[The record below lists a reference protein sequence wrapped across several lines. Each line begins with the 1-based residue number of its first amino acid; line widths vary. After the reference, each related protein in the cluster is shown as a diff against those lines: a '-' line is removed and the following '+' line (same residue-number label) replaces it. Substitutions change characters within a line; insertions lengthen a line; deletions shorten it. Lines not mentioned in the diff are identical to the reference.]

1 MPCYVFWLLITFVIA
16 LHLSLALCER
26 DSVGFIAIFVSA
38 TVYIGVPFWQ
48 CSEKGEPDRT
58 NVLFLCWLHP
68 LSPLT
73 GEGAESIH
81 SSATRANLH

>member
-1 MPCYVFWLLITFVIA
+1 MPRYVFWLFICLMVA
-16 LHLSLALCER
+16 LQLLLALCER

-38 TVYIGVPFWQ
+38 TVYIGVPFGQ
-48 CSEKGEPDRT
+48 CSEKGKPDRT

-73 GEGAESIH
+73 GEGAESVH
-81 SSATRANLH
+81 NSTTRANLH

>member
-1 MPCYVFWLLITFVIA
+1 MPRDLLGLLVGFVVA
-16 LHLSLALCER
+16 LKLSLALCER
-26 DSVGFIAIFVSA
+26 DGVGFVTVHVGA

>member
-1 MPCYVFWLLITFVIA
+1 MPRDLLRLLVRLVVA
-16 LHLSLALCER
+16 PQLSLALCER

-38 TVYIGVPFWQ
+38 TVYIGVPFGQ
-48 CSEKGEPDRT
+48 CSEKGKPDRT

-73 GEGAESIH
+73 GEGAESVH
-81 SSATRANLH
+81 NSTTRANLH